1 MLIATDLDGT
11 FLTPDATVSPRNRA
25 AVKAAEAAGI
35 HVIPVT
41 GRAIGGL
48 RVIGPV
54 FHRHALVSNGAVG
67 TDMSTGETLFTE
79 TMSAR
84 RGTTRLSLPLSLRT
98 IPPSTFSSVV
108 RSCALVKPSS
118 S

>member
-54 FHRHALVSNGAVG
+54 FHRYALVSNGAVG

-84 RGTTRLSLPLSLRT
+84 TVKSYVCLLYTSPSPRDLSTSRM
-98 IPPSTFSSVV
+98 
-108 RSCALVKPSS
+108 PSS
-118 S
+118 A